1 MPSGPSDSIRQSMAP
16 PAMRIDL
23 SQAASSSKSSLPR
36 RIEGNRLSLDSLTP
50 PSASSPTLF
59 GFDKSWDRKGPSPL
73 PSPILLQP
81 PNLPDGLLAIKEHDI
96 RSSTPLAEGAV
107 SPALSASSKNDLFF
121 GSAVGLPTPPKPL
134 ARDNSIGRG
143 LPSSWSKRADRSAST
158 PTKSPY
164 TEAARG
170 TGAPSSFHLDPF
182 SSPRRIVSLQAS
194 EVSVTDEKIPAEELS
209 TLPTLPRFPAAPQIA
224 RRESQQ
230 LSRESKRTAEEVMLA
245 PGDILRPVIEP
256 DDLITGSRISD
267 ERTWKLEKRI
277 GDGAFSS
284 VWSASP
290 LDGQAT
296 PLAAVKLLA
305 RSTVSANART
315 RISFVRE
322 VEVLRHISHP
332 GIVSYLSSFSTK
344 IHHCLVLERLE
355 GGELFE
361 LVSDTANRDRMMLPG
376 KGDEVGE
383 GFVRRLFGELC
394 KAVGWLHE
402 VHAVHRDI
410 KLESE
415 STFKCLAD
423 VRHHPYSQPIYFT
436 TYRNRVDTTG
446 TVTHPSAQAHGLWSF
461 PIHLFVVAHAQH
473 TVRIRIICCS
483 GNHHGQIL
491 RWAGY

>member
-1 MPSGPSDSIRQSMAP
+1 MAQGKRRSGSSSRLMSGVEISSKCFLWGIGLALISSAAGEDSLATVPLPNESTGSSRQNMPP

-36 RIEGNRLSLDSLTP
+36 HAVHGNNRLSLDSLTP
-50 PSASSPTLF
+50 PSASSPTAF
-59 GFDKSWDRKGPSPL
+59 GFDKSWDRKAPSPL
-73 PSPILLQP
+73 PSPILLHP
-81 PNLPDGLLAIKEHDI
+81 PNAPDGLLAIKEQDV
-96 RSSTPLAEGAV
+96 RSSTPLIEGAV
-107 SPALSASSKNDLFF
+107 SPALSSSSKTDLFF
-121 GSAVGLPTPPKPL
+121 GSAGGLPTPPKPL
-134 ARDNSIGRG
+134 ARDNSIGKG
-143 LPSSWSKRADRSAST
+143 IPSSWSKRGDRSVST

-164 TEAARG
+164 SEAARASG
-170 TGAPSSFHLDPF
+170 LPPVFQLDPF

-194 EVSVTDEKIPAEELS
+194 EFGVTEEKIPAEELS

-224 RRESQQ
+224 RRESHQI
-230 LSRESKRTAEEVMLA
+230 SRESKRTAEEVTLA
-245 PGDILRPVIEP
+245 TGDILRPVIEP

-290 LDGQAT
+290 LDDQADT

-344 IHHCLVLERLE
+344 THHCLVLERLE

-361 LVSDTANRDRMMLPG
+361 LVSDPANRDRMVLPG
-376 KGDEVGE
+376 KGDDVGE

-410 KLESE
+410 KLESK
-415 STFKCLAD
+415 S
-423 VRHHPYSQPIYFT
+423 
-436 TYRNRVDTTG
+436 
-446 TVTHPSAQAHGLWSF
+446 
-461 PIHLFVVAHAQH
+461 
-473 TVRIRIICCS
+473 
-483 GNHHGQIL
+483 
-491 RWAGY
+491 

>member
-1 MPSGPSDSIRQSMAP
+1 MGADSATVPLPSEAGPSRQTMAP

-23 SQAASSSKSSLPR
+23 SQAVHRRTSLTR
-36 RIEGNRLSLDSLTP
+36 RAVDGANRLSLDSLTP
-50 PSASSPTLF
+50 PSASSTTSF
-59 GFDKSWDRKGPSPL
+59 GFDKSWDRNAPSPL
-73 PSPILLQP
+73 PSPILLHP
-81 PNLPDGLLAIKEHDI
+81 STAPDGLLGGKEQEI
-96 RSSTPLAEGAV
+96 RGSTPHNEGAV
-107 SPALSASSKNDLFF
+107 SPALSSSSKNDLFF
-121 GSAVGLPTPPKPL
+121 GSAGGLPTPPKPL
-134 ARDNSIGRG
+134 ARDNSIGKG
-143 LPSSWSKRADRSAST
+143 LPSSWSKRGDRSVST

-164 TEAARG
+164 TDAVR
-170 TGAPSSFHLDPF
+170 PSGLPPTFQLDPF
-182 SSPRRIVSLQAS
+182 SSPRRNISLQAPELS
-194 EVSVTDEKIPAEELS
+194 VSMTEEKIPAEELS
-209 TLPTLPRFPAAPQIA
+209 TLPTLPKFPVAPQIA
-224 RRESQQ
+224 RRESQH
-230 LSRESKRTAEEVMLA
+230 LSRESKRTAEEVTLA

-267 ERTWKLEKRI
+267 ERTWTLEKRI

-290 LDGQAT
+290 LDGQVDT

-344 IHHCLVLERLE
+344 THHCLVLERLQ

-361 LVSDTANRDRMMLPG
+361 LVSDPVNRDRMMLPG
-376 KGDEVGE
+376 KGDDVGE

-415 STFKCLAD
+415 SGE
-423 VRHHPYSQPIYFT
+423 
-436 TYRNRVDTTG
+436 RV
-446 TVTHPSAQAHGLWSF
+446 
-461 PIHLFVVAHAQH
+461 
-473 TVRIRIICCS
+473 
-483 GNHHGQIL
+483 
-491 RWAGY
+491 